1 MGNFTHFTF
10 IRPSYLVNCLRQ
22 LKVNVSWPSF
32 TIRTELGRDQNY
44 FALHQLKFISLIF
57 FGSFYHL
64 HTSFARYIHVDSN
77 LISNLLKTFRADLYH
92 IKAAEQ
98 TVNKRHGREIWFF
111 RTKQPNQ
118 LAFYTEQMWTEQSC
132 SAKRLPSF
140 IAFNFTISCYSTRFG
155 CDLLLSRI
163 FAFFP
168 PVFILIALFANR
180 YQQIASIGI
189 ESGISGI
196 EVEPGNWNC
205 PIRTKGISIIRQ
217 PVVENPND
225 IHFLTGSLVR
235 FLVLSPFY
243 FRLGSL
249 VLEQVQW

>member
-22 LKVNVSWPSF
+22 LKINVSWPSF

-98 TVNKRHGREIWFF
+98 TVNKRHGREKLFF
-111 RTKQPNQ
+111 
-118 LAFYTEQMWTEQSC
+118 LEQNSQ
-132 SAKRLPSF
+132 
-140 IAFNFTISCYSTRFG
+140 ISWH
-155 CDLLLSRI
+155 
-163 FAFFP
+163 
-168 PVFILIALFANR
+168 FILNKCGR
-180 YQQIASIGI
+180 S
-189 ESGISGI
+189 
-196 EVEPGNWNC
+196 
-205 PIRTKGISIIRQ
+205 K
-217 PVVENPND
+217 VV
-225 IHFLTGSLVR
+225 
-235 FLVLSPFY
+235 
-243 FRLGSL
+243 
-249 VLEQVQW
+249 VQKDCLRS